1 MKNLKSLLVAITLV
15 FGFLTP
21 VFANNYIPQT
31 VNKVLFAKGL
41 KIALT
46 SDNLGVRQSALQ
58 QYVMY
63 GQDLKVDQAA
73 VFEIVKIYRNS
84 QNESMRILALSAL
97 SSINNP
103 WANDFLERSVKSE
116 KSTWVKEKTYDVIEL
131 HTPTAK

>member
-1 MKNLKSLLVAITLV
+1 MKSLKSFLVAITLV

-21 VFANNYIPQT
+21 VFANNFIPQT

-41 KIALT
+41 KVALM
-46 SDNLGVRQSALQ
+46 SDNLGVRQGALQ

-63 GQDLKVDQAA
+63 GQDLKVDQAT

-84 QNESMRILALSAL
+84 QNEPMRILALSAL
-97 SSINNP
+97 SSINNS

-116 KSTWVKEKTYDVIEL
+116 KSVWVQEKTRDVIGL
-131 HTPTAK
+131 HMPSAK

>member
-1 MKNLKSLLVAITLV
+1 MKNLKSILVAITLV